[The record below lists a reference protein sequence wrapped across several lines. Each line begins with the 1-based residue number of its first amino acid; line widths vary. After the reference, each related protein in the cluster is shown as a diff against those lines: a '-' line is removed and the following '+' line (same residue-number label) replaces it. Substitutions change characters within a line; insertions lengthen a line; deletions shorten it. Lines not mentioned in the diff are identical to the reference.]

1 MNQEFFGG
9 IKADSGVRKIRVND
23 AGEYIE
29 LSLTDVTLFERFTG
43 LLDWF
48 EIKQAELNQFG
59 ADFEARHANDE
70 DNTKAVVEVI
80 HKRTE
85 LFTEC
90 CKKMDEVFGEGCCR
104 KVFGNIIPDE
114 LPIMDFFEQMT
125 PIMQR
130 MAAERGEKLKTRY
143 SRNRKGKQ
151 KQRSKDELIAD
162 YKARNA
168 AGELTDGGTEV

>member
-1 MNQEFFGG
+1 M
-9 IKADSGVRKIRVND
+9 
-23 AGEYIE
+23 
-29 LSLTDVTLFERFTG
+29 
-43 LLDWF
+43 
-48 EIKQAELNQFG
+48 
-59 ADFEARHANDE
+59 
-70 DNTKAVVEVI
+70 I

-130 MAAERGEKLKTRY
+130 MAAERGEKLKTKY
-143 SRNRKGKQ
+143 SRNRKGK
-151 KQRSKDELIAD
+151 
-162 YKARNA
+162 
-168 AGELTDGGTEV
+168 G